1 MFRKACSTDNALG
14 SNYVYDEVYTFVWVM
29 IHLFMI
35 FNRNQT
41 LPHYRLVQEI
51 CLAVNFGK
59 VNFFPVRL
67 GKIKSVRN

>member
-1 MFRKACSTDNALG
+1 
-14 SNYVYDEVYTFVWVM
+14 M

-41 LPHYRLVQEI
+41 LPHYHLVQEI

-67 GKIKSVRN
+67 GKIKSVKN

>member
-1 MFRKACSTDNALG
+1 MFLKACSTDNALG

-67 GKIKSVRN
+67 GKIKSVKN